1 MKMDAFDMS
10 NMGKGRE
17 LPAGDDSVLLKT
29 VLQGLFPKGDALLQT
44 RRQMRELGERSKMLE
59 PLIAETRQ
67 ALDVKLYHVALQAAL
82 TLPDICGNVE
92 YPELKDNIA
101 ERYIRWCESHLECCS
116 NRPGRE
122 NGVPNVSGE
131 VIYNL
136 RNNLLHA
143 GCAKVDRSKFKRD
156 EANVLDHLILIVGS
170 YEGLQMAT
178 SVDIPNRP
186 SVKTIITTVEALV
199 HDICDA
205 AEKSYAA
212 HRDEFDRQLSP
223 ILDFSKVDWLH

>member
-1 MKMDAFDMS
+1 MS
-10 NMGKGRE
+10 NLIKGHE
-17 LPAGDDSVLLKT
+17 LPAGDDSALLKAVLLG
-29 VLQGLFPKGDALLQT
+29 QSPQGDALPQT

-116 NRPGRE
+116 DRPGRE

-156 EANVLDHLILIVGS
+156 ETNVLDHLILIAGS
-170 YEGLQMAT
+170 YEGMQVAAA
-178 SVDIPNRP
+178 VDIPNRP
-186 SVKTIITTVEALV
+186 SVKAIIMTVEV
-199 HDICDA
+199 IVRDICDA

-212 HRDEFDRQLSP
+212 YRDEFDRLLSP

>member
-1 MKMDAFDMS
+1 M
-10 NMGKGRE
+10 
-17 LPAGDDSVLLKT
+17 
-29 VLQGLFPKGDALLQT
+29 
-44 RRQMRELGERSKMLE
+44 LG

-67 ALDVKLYHVALQAAL
+67 ALDAKLHHVALQSAL
-82 TLPDICGNVE
+82 TLPDICGSVE
-92 YPELKDNIA
+92 YPDLKDNIA
-101 ERYIRWCESHLECCS
+101 ERYIRWCETHLECCS
-116 NRPGRE
+116 DRPGRE

-170 YEGLQMAT
+170 YEGMQWAAA
-178 SVDIPNRP
+178 VDIPNRP
-186 SVKTIITTVEALV
+186 SVKAIITTVEALV
-199 HDICDA
+199 RDICDA
-205 AEKSYAA
+205 AEKSYAMY
-212 HRDEFDRQLSP
+212 RDEFDRQLSP

>member
-1 MKMDAFDMS
+1 MS
-10 NMGKGRE
+10 NLIKGHE
-17 LPAGDDSVLLKT
+17 LPAGDDSALLKAVLLG
-29 VLQGLFPKGDALLQT
+29 QSPQGDALPQT
-44 RRQMRELGERSKMLE
+44 RRQMRELGERNKMLG

-67 ALDVKLYHVALQAAL
+67 ALDAKLHHVALQSAL
-82 TLPDICGNVE
+82 TLPDICGSVE
-92 YPELKDNIA
+92 YPESKDNIA

-116 NRPGRE
+116 DRPGRE

-156 EANVLDHLILIVGS
+156 ETNVLDHLILIVGS
-170 YEGLQMAT
+170 YEGVQVAAA
-178 SVDIPNRP
+178 VDIPNRP

-205 AEKSYAA
+205 AEKSYAG
-212 HRDEFDRQLSP
+212 HRDEFDCQLSP